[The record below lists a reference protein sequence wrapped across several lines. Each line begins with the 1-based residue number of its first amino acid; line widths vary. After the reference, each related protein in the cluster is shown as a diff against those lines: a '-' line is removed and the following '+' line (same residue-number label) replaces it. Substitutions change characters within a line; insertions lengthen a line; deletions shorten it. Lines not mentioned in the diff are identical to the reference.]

1 MSAEVPFLDLR
12 PARRQI
18 AAELEAAHARVLAS
32 GRFLLGPELERFEAE
47 FAAYCGASHCVGVGS
62 GFSAIELALRA
73 AGVGPGDEVIVPAYA
88 PAATWLA
95 VTSAAAVPVG
105 VDVDPDTYNI
115 DPALIAAALTERSAA
130 IVPVHLRGEP
140 AAMDEIASIAAARG
154 LVVVEDAA
162 QAHGALHRGRRVGTI
177 GDAGAFSFYPSKN
190 LGGIGD
196 GGAVVTDDAALA
208 ERVRRL
214 RNYGMRG
221 REEIVEAGV
230 NSRLAE
236 PQAAALRVML
246 PRLEA
251 WNGVRAELA
260 ARYGE
265 ALAAREEIALPATPA
280 WARPVWHLYVVGLA
294 DRDAVAEAL
303 AARGVG
309 TLVHYRAL
317 PHLAAPYRE
326 RWPPGSFP
334 VAERLAR
341 RCLSLPL
348 NPQLG
353 AAACDRV
360 AATLLET
367 VGPAASA

>member
-1 MSAEVPFLDLR
+1 VSADVPFLDLR
-12 PARRQI
+12 PSRRQI

-47 FAAYCGASHCVGVGS
+47 FAAYCGTRHCVGVGS

-73 AGVGPGDEVIVPAYA
+73 AGVGRGDEVIVPAYA
-88 PAATWLA
+88 PVATWLA
-95 VTSAAAVPVG
+95 VARAGATPVG

-115 DPALIAAALTERSAA
+115 APARIGAALTERSAA

-140 AAMDEIASIAAARG
+140 AAMDAIGRVAAASG
-154 LVVVEDAA
+154 LVVIEDAA
-162 QAHGALHRGRRVGTI
+162 QAHGATHRGRRVG
-177 GDAGAFSFYPSKN
+177 GVGAAGAFSFYPSKN

-196 GGAVVTDDAALA
+196 GGAVVTDDAELA
-208 ERVRRL
+208 ERVRTL

-221 REEIVEAGV
+221 RNEIAEPGV

-246 PRLEA
+246 PRLDA
-251 WNGVRAELA
+251 WNRSRAELA
-260 ARYGE
+260 AHYAE
-265 ALAAREEIALPATPA
+265 TLAGHRAVALPVVPE
-280 WARPVWHLYVVGLA
+280 WAQPVWHLYVVGLA
-294 DRDAVAEAL
+294 DRDAAAAAL

-309 TLVHYRAL
+309 TLVHYPCL
-317 PHLAAPYRE
+317 PHRTGPYRE
-326 RWPPGSFP
+326 RWPAGSFP

-341 RCLSLPL
+341 HCLSLPL
-348 NPQLG
+348 YPQLDE
-353 AAACDRV
+353 AACARV

-367 VGPAASA
+367 VEPAASA